1 MISPDDFQYALEN
14 TRVVVQPDQR
24 IETFGQTT
32 FEFMIVSELMDE
44 ANKVRIRNGHIH
56 AERPR
61 IVAPQHFQKMLLEG
75 FGDRAREFADFLETR
90 SDLIKILR
98 YGFQLKKTDFSEEI
112 LHEPIESVVGRL
124 EERLKVGS
132 NPLTAL
138 IEGVD
143 EAWEV
148 CLLKFTTDL
157 IQRSA
162 GENLGEWKR
171 RGLI

>member
-1 MISPDDFQYALEN
+1 MLSPDDFQYALEN
-14 TRVVVQPDQR
+14 TRVVVQPEQR

-44 ANKVRIRNGHIH
+44 VNQVRVRNGHIN

-61 IVAPQHFQKMLLEG
+61 ILAPHHFQKMLLEG
-75 FGDRAREFADFLETR
+75 FGERAREFADHLE
-90 SDLIKILR
+90 SHGDLIKVLR
-98 YGFQLKKTDFSEEI
+98 YGFELKKTDFSEQI
-112 LHEPIESVVGRL
+112 LHEPLVSVVGRL
-124 EERLKVGS
+124 EERLKADA
-132 NPLTAL
+132 NPLTVL

-148 CLLKFTTDL
+148 CLLKFTMEL
-157 IQRSA
+157 VQRSS